1 MNLDFILG
9 NAGMMTEKSL
19 DYLWQKQKI
28 TMNNI
33 ANQNTPNFK
42 AEYLTF
48 EDELERRL
56 RLTGDKNRSYK
67 DLREAI
73 RNTKMTVHETEDEFM
88 RMDGNNVDVTAESS
102 ELARAT
108 LQYQYLI
115 QSFNFEYTRLRTAI
129 RGQ

>member
-1 MNLDFILG
+1 MI
-9 NAGMMTEKSL
+9 
-19 DYLWQKQKI
+19 
-28 TMNNI
+28 
-33 ANQNTPNFK
+33 
-42 AEYLTF
+42 
-48 EDELERRL
+48 
-56 RLTGDKNRSYK
+56 

-115 QSFNFEYTRLRTAI
+115 QSFNFDYTRLRTAI

>member
-1 MNLDFILG
+1 MLG

-28 TMNNI
+28 TSNNI
-33 ANQNTPNFK
+33 SNQNTPNFK
-42 AEYLTF
+42 AEYITF
-48 EDELERRL
+48 EDELERKL
-56 RLTGDKNRSYK
+56 KMTGTRSTNRSYK

-73 RNTKMTVHETEDEFM
+73 RSSKMTVHETENEHM
-88 RMDGNNVDVTAESS
+88 SMDGNNVDITAESA

-115 QSFNFEYTRLRTAI
+115 QSFNFDYTRLRTAI
-129 RGQ
+129 KGQ

>member
-48 EDELERRL
+48 EDELERKL
-56 RLTGDKNRSYK
+56 KMTGTRDTNRSYK
-67 DLREAI
+67 DLIEAI
-73 RNTKMTVHETEDEFM
+73 RNDCT
-88 RMDGNNVDVTAESS
+88 
-102 ELARAT
+102 
-108 LQYQYLI
+108 
-115 QSFNFEYTRLRTAI
+115 
-129 RGQ
+129 

>member
-42 AEYLTF
+42 AEYLTL
-48 EDELERRL
+48 DR
-56 RLTGDKNRSYK
+56 KS
-67 DLREAI
+67 
-73 RNTKMTVHETEDEFM
+73 V
-88 RMDGNNVDVTAESS
+88 V
-102 ELARAT
+102 
-108 LQYQYLI
+108 
-115 QSFNFEYTRLRTAI
+115 
-129 RGQ
+129 

>member
-1 MNLDFILG
+1 MLG
-9 NAGMMTEKSL
+9 NAGLMTEKSL

-73 RNTKMTVHETEDEFM
+73 RSSKMTIHETENEHM
-88 RMDGNNVDVTAESS
+88 SMDQNNVDITAESS

-115 QSFNFEYTRLRTAI
+115 QSFNFDYTRLRTAI

>member
-1 MNLDFILG
+1 MINLDFILG

-19 DYLWQKQKI
+19 DYLWQKQKV

-73 RNTKMTVHETEDEFM
+73 KNTKMTVHNTDDEFM
-88 RMDGNNVDVTAESS
+88 RMDNNNVDVTAESA

-115 QSFNFEYTRLRTAI
+115 QSFNFDYGSLSRT
-129 RGQ
+129 

>member
-1 MNLDFILG
+1 MLG
-9 NAGMMTEKSL
+9 NAGLMTEKSL

-28 TMNNI
+28 TSNNI
-33 ANQNTPNFK
+33 SNQNTPNFK

-73 RNTKMTVHETEDEFM
+73 ISSKMTIHETENEHM
-88 RMDGNNVDVTAESS
+88 SMDQNNVDITAESS

-115 QSFNFEYTRLRTAI
+115 QSFNFDYTRLRTAI
-129 RGQ
+129 NGQ

>member
-1 MNLDFILG
+1 MDFILG

-73 RNTKMTVHETEDEFM
+73 RNTKMTVPPTEDELM
-88 RMDGNNVDVTAESS
+88 RRDGNNVDVTAESS

-115 QSFNFEYTRLRTAI
+115 QSFNFDYTRLRTAI